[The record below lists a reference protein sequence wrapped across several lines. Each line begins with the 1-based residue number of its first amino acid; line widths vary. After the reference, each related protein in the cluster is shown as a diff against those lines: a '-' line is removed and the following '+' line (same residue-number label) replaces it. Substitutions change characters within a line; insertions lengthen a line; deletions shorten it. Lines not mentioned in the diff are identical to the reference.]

1 MNPRRLLTAAGV
13 VAAAVLLVGQ
23 VRALLADPT
32 VWPPD
37 DFVEYWAAA
46 RLTLDGGN
54 PYDPAQL
61 LPLQLAAGRDTDEA
75 IMMWNPPWALAAVL
89 PLGLLPAREA
99 QLLWLAANL
108 LAAGWCGDRLWLR
121 YDGDPARRGVG
132 WAAALAFIPTLFAL
146 QSGQIGPLLLL
157 GAVLFLEAERRGWPA
172 LAGAATVLL
181 AIKPHL
187 AYLVWAAILCDAVA
201 HRRIGMLL
209 GGAAAG
215 VLATAVALAFDPRV
229 LHQYADAMGNRPPD
243 QWVSPTLGTVLRLL
257 FGEER
262 FGLQFVPVVA
272 GVAWFA
278 WHWRRTGRTWDWA
291 DQLPLLLLVSFV
303 TAPYGAWPFDLV
315 LLLPAVVRLLAGG
328 APRAV
333 LAGLFA
339 VNVACLVMNV
349 ARTGSFPF
357 LWVAPA
363 LLALYVVGVRHTR
376 ERIPVGAR
384 SVSDGGAHA
393 PDSDEPARTG
403 ALA

>member
-1 MNPRRLLTAAGV
+1 MNPRRLFTAAGV
-13 VAAAVLLVGQ
+13 VLAAGLLAGQ

-46 RLTLDGGN
+46 RLTLTGGN

-61 LPLQLAAGRDTDEA
+61 LPLQLSAGRDTDEA
-75 IMMWNPPWALAAVL
+75 VMMWNPPWALAAVL

-108 LAAGWCGDRLWLR
+108 LAAGFCGDRLWLR
-121 YDGDPARRGVG
+121 FGGDPARRWVG
-132 WAAALAFIPTLFAL
+132 WAAALGFIPTLFAL

-201 HRRIGMLL
+201 RRRAAVLV
-209 GGAAAG
+209 GGAVTG
-215 VLATAVALAFDPRV
+215 VLATAVPLLFDPQV
-229 LHQYADAMGNRPPD
+229 VHQYADAMGNRPPD
-243 QWVSPTLGTVLRLL
+243 QWVSPTPGTVLRLA

-272 GVAWFA
+272 GCAWFA
-278 WHWRRTGRTWDWA
+278 WYWRKAGRTWDWA

-315 LLLPAVVRLLAGG
+315 LLLPAGVRLLAGG
-328 APRAV
+328 APRPV
-333 LAGLFA
+333 LAGLLA
-339 VNVACLVMNV
+339 VNLACLVMNV
-349 ARTGSFPF
+349 LRTGSFPF

-363 LLALYVVGVRHTR
+363 LLGLYVVGVR
-376 ERIPVGAR
+376 
-384 SVSDGGAHA
+384 
-393 PDSDEPARTG
+393 
-403 ALA
+403 